1 MRKVADFNTYKHLQ
15 KMSFADFNRW
25 VISVYKSGHADGVDE
40 ESEKYGKDPLILN
53 EDSLYDILITVP
65 GIGEKLADKIIERM
79 VEVNETQEK

>member
-1 MRKVADFNTYKHLQ
+1 MRKVADFNTYKRLQ

-40 ESEKYGKDPLILN
+40 ESEKYGDNPLLLN

-65 GIGEKLADKIIERM
+65 GIGEKLANKVIERM
-79 VEVNETQEK
+79 VEVSENQEQ